1 MNSRIKYFL
10 AIITSVVLG
19 LSSRTFSGLIPH
31 FITKHAGDV
40 LWASMVYFGFRFI
53 FIKRSLIWAAGTSVI
68 FSFAIEFSQ
77 LYQAEWIVEIR
88 NTVIGSLILGRGYV
102 TVDLFRYVIGI
113 IIAFWI
119 DKFWLQR
126 DKRI

>member
-1 MNSRIKYFL
+1 MNTRIKYVV
-10 AIITSVVLG
+10 AVITSVVLG
-19 LSSRTFSGLIPH
+19 LSSRMFSGLIPH
-31 FITKHAGDV
+31 FIAEHAGDV

-53 FIKRSLIWAAGTSVI
+53 FKKRSLIWAAGISVI
-68 FSFAIEFSQ
+68 FCFAIEFSQ
-77 LYQAEWIVEIR
+77 LYHAEWIVEIR

-102 TVDLFRYVIGI
+102 TVDLFRYIIGI

-126 DKRI
+126 VKRI